1 LIISYVP
8 VTSVTGHI
16 RSSWPFFFEVH
27 SRLKMGAEQII
38 CTNAIVARRVGL
50 LHNLK
55 RALLLEES
63 TIVKKI
69 RRFEDYSKTSRLP
82 RGAVMQPHG
91 RPSGGKVG
99 CGRCTDYGE

>member
-1 LIISYVP
+1 MIISYVP

-16 RSSWPFFFEVH
+16 RPSWPFFFEVH

-69 RRFEDYSKTSRLP
+69 RRLFEDFSPPPWRSYAAPWPMT
-82 RGAVMQPHG
+82 GQVV
-91 RPSGGKVG
+91 GK
-99 CGRCTDYGE
+99 